1 MQDEPAERAGRKTLP
16 NEPVYETFVLS
27 WKGQALTL
35 RWCVQWFGDVTA
47 HLEIVSQDRRPHPI
61 SETGYRSHFCHREL
75 VESVGGPMAFVTA
88 WLETKDDGKA
98 VQLSL
103 F

>member
-1 MQDEPAERAGRKTLP
+1 MAVD
-16 NEPVYETFVLS
+16 YEEHQLD
-27 WKGQALTL
+27 WKGQEIT
-35 RWCVQWFGDVTA
+35 VQWCPVWLGGDTA
-47 HLEIVSQDRRPHPI
+47 HLEIVTADRSPHPI
-61 SETGYRSHFCHREL
+61 SQTGYRSHFCPREL
-75 VESVGGPMAFVTA
+75 VEEAGGPAAFVMA